1 MRQENQKEFEFL
13 EELAGRFDRI
23 NSTIGDLSQLPTSDK
38 SSIVNSIKSITAGTY
53 QEPQVDPDEIIN
65 VFNSKLI

>member
-13 EELAGRFDRI
+13 EKLSSRFDKI
-23 NSTIGDLSQLPTSDK
+23 DKMIGDLSQLPTSDK
-38 SSIVNSIKSITAGTY
+38 SSIVNSIKTLSVGSY
-53 QEPQVDPDEIIN
+53 QEPQIDPDEIIN